1 MAKSAAELLAKRKEA
16 RKKYLEENKNLK
28 LKKNWYP
35 TTNLK
40 QHFKRKSKLPKPTH
54 IQHALQPGQ
63 IVILLSG
70 RFRGKRVV
78 YLKKLDSGLLLVTGP
93 YKYNGVPLKR
103 VNAAYV
109 LPTNTKLNVSGDVA
123 KNVDDKFFAKVKIE
137 RKKEEDFFEDEK
149 KKKERITADRKKM
162 QDEVDIN
169 VKKAVDEVPMLKE
182 YLRNRF
188 ALKNGDKPH
197 LMKFSFNIY
206 LILLN

>member
-103 VNAAYV
+103 VNQAYV
-109 LPTNTKLNVSGDVA
+109 LPTSTKVNLADVA
-123 KNVDDKFFAKVKIE
+123 KDVTDELFKRVDIPQRETKDKQNRAKE
-137 RKKEEDFFEDEK
+137 ADFFDDGK
-149 KKKERITADRKKM
+149 TKKERITKERKEA
-162 QDEVDIN
+162 QSSVDKVVEDS
-169 VKKAVDEVPMLKE
+169 VKKVPMLKE
-182 YLRNRF
+182 YLRCRF
-188 ALKNGDKPH
+188 ALKNGDMPH
-197 LMKFSFNIY
+197 NMKF
-206 LILLN
+206 

>member
-1 MAKSAAELLAKRKEA
+1 MAKSAAEQLAKRKEA

-78 YLKKLDSGLLLVTGP
+78 YLKKLQSGLLLVTGP
-93 YKYNGVPLKR
+93 YKLNGVPLKR
-103 VNAAYV
+103 VNQAYV
-109 LPTNTKLNVSGDVA
+109 LPTCTKVELADVA
-123 KNVDDKFFAKVKIE
+123 KDVTDDLFKRVDVKRENEKDFLEDPAVKKGRITDE
-137 RKKEEDFFEDEK
+137 RKNAQIK
-149 KKKERITADRKKM
+149 
-162 QDEVDIN
+162 VDTE
-169 VKKAVDEVPMLKE
+169 VKKAVDAVPQLNKYLKF
-182 YLRNRF
+182 RF

-197 LMKFSFNIY
+197 LMKF
-206 LILLN
+206 

>member
-78 YLKKLDSGLLLVTGP
+78 YLKKLQSGLLLVTGP
-93 YKYNGVPLKR
+93 YKLNGVPLKR
-103 VNAAYV
+103 VNQAYV
-109 LPTNTKLNVSGDVA
+109 LPTCTKVELADVA
-123 KNVDDKFFAKVKIE
+123 KDVTDDLFKKVDVKRE
-137 RKKEEDFFEDEK
+137 NEKDFFEDPLVK
-149 KKKERITADRKKM
+149 KGRITDERKNAQIK
-162 QDEVDIN
+162 VDTE
-169 VKKAVDEVPMLKE
+169 VKKAVDAVPQLNKYLKF
-182 YLRNRF
+182 RF

-197 LMKFSFNIY
+197 LMKF
-206 LILLN
+206 

>member
-78 YLKKLDSGLLLVTGP
+78 YLKKLQSGLLLVTGP
-93 YKYNGVPLKR
+93 YKLNGVPLKR
-103 VNAAYV
+103 VNQAYV
-109 LPTNTKLNVSGDVA
+109 LPTCTKVELADVA
-123 KNVDDKFFAKVKIE
+123 KDVTDELFKKVDVKRE
-137 RKKEEDFFEDEK
+137 NEKDFFEDPLVK
-149 KKKERITADRKKM
+149 KGRITDERKNAQIK
-162 QDEVDIN
+162 VDTE
-169 VKKAVDEVPMLKE
+169 VKKAVDSVPQLNKYLKF
-182 YLRNRF
+182 RF

-197 LMKFSFNIY
+197 LMKF
-206 LILLN
+206 